1 MNLEILEINGENVRG
16 FNQQRIESIFDQYN
30 QPINI
35 RVVKKSL
42 NKSRSDNENK
52 KLILEEEVCLC
63 QQFFK
68 MCSQNRK
75 LSSIIMKEMID
86 MKNEIENTR
95 FSEATRKQNTQNL
108 NILQP
113 DKLKDESKNVLNKQD
128 NLSTT
133 SFFEKN
139 TNDFTFVDPKEYE
152 KNRKSRLKQTKHFNK
167 SLKCN
172 DFKNLMKTIE
182 SLKMSSLN
190 DDASDVASCMNMTSP
205 WLRIAQENYE
215 RAVMEFDNDEFENE
229 HENKRTKLRKSNS
242 WKKREAKFQT
252 KNNVFRTNS
261 TSSSSAY
268 NTMEDSLAASDD
280 INNNNTASEEH
291 VNSSCR
297 EESKFLNYFI
307 EKNAAARTHSNVEHY
322 DEDSNSEHK
331 WKVKIGRNGCRYV
344 TKSTSNRQNFQRQSS
359 LPVRSTD
366 YNELDST
373 LDDIQKL
380 EVRKRKKEGK
390 KKKMLLIEDVEEV
403 KKLLEE
409 QKNDP
414 NIEFV

>member
-1 MNLEILEINGENVRG
+1 
-16 FNQQRIESIFDQYN
+16 
-30 QPINI
+30 
-35 RVVKKSL
+35 
-42 NKSRSDNENK
+42 
-52 KLILEEEVCLC
+52 
-63 QQFFK
+63 
-68 MCSQNRK
+68 
-75 LSSIIMKEMID
+75 
-86 MKNEIENTR
+86 
-95 FSEATRKQNTQNL
+95 
-108 NILQP
+108 
-113 DKLKDESKNVLNKQD
+113 
-128 NLSTT
+128 
-133 SFFEKN
+133 
-139 TNDFTFVDPKEYE
+139 
-152 KNRKSRLKQTKHFNK
+152 
-167 SLKCN
+167 
-172 DFKNLMKTIE
+172 MKTIE
-182 SLKMSSLN
+182 SLKLSSFN

-297 EESKFLNYFI
+297 EESKYLNYFI
-307 EKNAAARTHSNVEHY
+307 EKNAAARTHSNVENY

>member
-1 MNLEILEINGENVRG
+1 MNTV
-16 FNQQRIESIFDQYN
+16 
-30 QPINI
+30 
-35 RVVKKSL
+35 
-42 NKSRSDNENK
+42 
-52 KLILEEEVCLC
+52 
-63 QQFFK
+63 
-68 MCSQNRK
+68 
-75 LSSIIMKEMID
+75 
-86 MKNEIENTR
+86 
-95 FSEATRKQNTQNL
+95 
-108 NILQP
+108 
-113 DKLKDESKNVLNKQD
+113 
-128 NLSTT
+128 
-133 SFFEKN
+133 
-139 TNDFTFVDPKEYE
+139 
-152 KNRKSRLKQTKHFNK
+152 
-167 SLKCN
+167 
-172 DFKNLMKTIE
+172 E
-182 SLKMSSLN
+182 SLKMSSSN

-215 RAVMEFDNDEFENE
+215 RAVMELYNDEFENE

-242 WKKREAKFQT
+242 WKKREVKFQP

-291 VNSSCR
+291 VNAPCR
-297 EESKFLNYFI
+297 EESNILNYFN
-307 EKNAAARTHSNVEHY
+307 ENKATYRTYSNVEHY

-380 EVRKRKKEGK
+380 EVRKLKKEGK
-390 KKKMLLIEDVEEV
+390 KKKMLLIEDVGEV